1 MTRPEALADFIRYM
15 VPLLIRNGRNRSARA
30 ALLAAAIRKRNR

>member
-1 MTRPEALADFIRYM
+1 MTRPELHAAFIRYL
-15 VPLLIRNGRNRSARA
+15 VPLLIRTGRNRSARA